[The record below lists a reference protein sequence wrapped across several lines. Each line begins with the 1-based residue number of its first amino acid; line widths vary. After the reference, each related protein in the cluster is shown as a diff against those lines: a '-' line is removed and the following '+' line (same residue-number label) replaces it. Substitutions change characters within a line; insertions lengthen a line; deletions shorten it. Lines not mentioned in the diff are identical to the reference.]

1 MSVGTGPS
9 ENVVENDQPRQFGT
23 PSAGTT
29 YAKRPGAYAV
39 AVIEGRVLVVETPM
53 GWFLP
58 GGGVMENET
67 PEETLRREVDEETGY
82 GIVALR
88 RLGSARQIVGGRI
101 NKFET
106 FFIVD
111 LTGQDVAQPEPEPD
125 HRPRWVSVE
134 EAILGLRE
142 EAQVWA
148 LTATRGATGR

>member
-1 MSVGTGPS
+1 M
-9 ENVVENDQPRQFGT
+9 ENDRPRQFGT
-23 PSAGTT
+23 PLAGTT
-29 YAKRPGAYAV
+29 YADRPGSYAV
-39 AVIEGRVLVVETPM
+39 AVIEGRVLVVETPT

-58 GGGVMENET
+58 GGGVTGNET

-88 RLGSARQIVGGRI
+88 RLGSARQIVGGGI
-101 NKFET
+101 NKVET

-111 LTGQDVAQPEPEPD
+111 LTGQDVAQAEPEPD

-148 LTATRGATGR
+148 LTAAFGATGR